1 MDDTPKVCNKYL
13 KLFSNINIIRNKI
26 NVGGN
31 ANILRCYEE
40 STMTYVWVLADN
52 DLLNFDYCDD
62 FISAIESEKYGL
74 ILCSSGNYITSNSE
88 TPSFDSEGFSELLK
102 NNSNKLN
109 YLENTAEELNKIIKK
124 YYFTVTSFIPSTIY
138 KTSLFDSNLFIESYN
153 YISQSYPHFPLLVK
167 ALEDNVLTYNYS
179 PGVELGSVISSDDVL
194 AYIVEL
200 SSNAQAYKDA
210 KAAHPEVTSVSYG
223 NGCDLTNMGFCYN
236 SETGEMK
243 VVLSNQFTTYLYN
256 YYSNGGNVPA
266 NTINDDNTKNSVDP
280 VTVEE
285 TTGDAKNPNTGSFTE
300 IGIIVGLLALL
311 IIVINLKK
319 RSETE
324 FKI

>member
-1 MDDTPKVCNKYL
+1 MKKMKILFAFMMFAVVGMVRAENIPVADIVAKFQQNSSYNVTNK
-13 KLFSNINIIRNKI
+13 
-26 NVGGN
+26 
-31 ANILRCYEE
+31 
-40 STMTYVWVLADN
+40 ADG
-52 DLLNFDYCDD
+52 
-62 FISAIESEKYGL
+62 SE
-74 ILCSSGNYITSNSE
+74 
-88 TPSFDSEGFSELLK
+88 
-102 NNSNKLN
+102 
-109 YLENTAEELNKIIKK
+109 
-124 YYFTVTSFIPSTIY
+124 FTVNTGATSF
-138 KTSLFDSNLFIESYN
+138 N
-153 YISQSYPHFPLLVK
+153 YRYSQT
-167 ALEDNVLTYNYS
+167 DNVLTYNYS

-285 TTGDAKNPNTGSFTE
+285 TTGHAKNPNTGSFTE